1 MYSPGINNYGL
12 PVELSIYIYMCI
24 CAIEGRWGDI
34 ETPIP
39 ILFCYEE
46 VNLPLLFL
54 DHFFRCMEK
63 DRS

>member
-12 PVELSIYIYMCI
+12 PVELSYIYMYMRHL
-24 CAIEGRWGDI
+24 GRWGDI

-39 ILFCYEE
+39 ILLCYEE